1 MNGDSVDAA
10 VVQPRTPAPEIP
22 PEVRQWQ
29 ERQQIFH
36 SYETGT
42 VQHEPLNSGPIG
54 KGDICVL
61 DERGGHRR
69 IGQHCPH
76 GLGWSDPQVYEVEL

>member
-1 MNGDSVDAA
+1 
-10 VVQPRTPAPEIP
+10 
-22 PEVRQWQ
+22 
-29 ERQQIFH
+29 
-36 SYETGT
+36 
-42 VQHEPLNSGPIG
+42 
-54 KGDICVL
+54 VL